1 MQEITVLDG
10 LFKILFAVRQVPGMF
25 LRKKSVFYLENFI
38 RGLSTGFTLD
48 GRQNHQLKQ
57 ELDLLHQ
64 FDLFLQQK
72 YFYGSA
78 LNGYSGLY
86 YQCDENEERA
96 FDLFFQELE
105 LYLNQNVPR
114 GTFFQE
120 GVKHDNS

>member
-25 LRKKSVFYLENFI
+25 LRKKSIFYLENFI

-48 GRQNHQLKQ
+48 GQQNHQLKQ
-57 ELDLLHQ
+57 ELETLHQ

-78 LNGYSGLY
+78 LNCYSDLY
-86 YQCDENEERA
+86 FYSAKNEETA

-105 LYLNQNVPR
+105 LYLNQNAVS
-114 GTFFQE
+114 E
-120 GVKHDNS
+120 